1 MTSTPTPGDPAP
13 FPSPT
18 PSPDRS
24 AEALLPLPLA
34 PEATVPTAFAGSP
47 LILLPTLN
55 EEAGLR
61 ATLEELGSVPALGGP
76 HRPAV
81 LVVDGHSTDQTR
93 SVARQFGTRLIVQ
106 SGRGKGS
113 AVREGLE
120 WARAHGYD
128 TISVLDADGTYPCDR
143 LPTMIR
149 LLETDADVVAGV
161 RRPTQ
166 PSDATARN
174 LVHRVGNGVLNLCAA
189 GFSGGPILDVCSGF
203 WGIRTRAIATL
214 ELESTGFEV
223 ESELFVKSVRRGL
236 RVVQIP
242 VDYRPRIGEAKLHA
256 ARDGARILLSIL
268 HHARSAPTPA
278 AGPVPPSRPRRRP
291 ASVGDLVAGL
301 PSVLSAFQATAIV
314 VVAPPS
320 RLPEAT
326 QVARSVLAE
335 RVAVSISPLL
345 TDPEAGPSGRPPEDP
360 GTVGSDRPTIFI
372 TLPDPI
378 SGLPG
383 PRSAFVQPPSGQRTL
398 LVEPGAPPRHRRLF
412 GLGRATPREPR
423 YARTPGPFAILRA
436 TLDASGAAREMALV
450 AANVGDADLRVTET
464 LLPRRRLRAAVRRA
478 GAGAFQSTP
487 VTPRV
492 TGSR

>member
-13 FPSPT
+13 HPSSPPFPERTSG
-18 PSPDRS
+18 SV
-24 AEALLPLPLA
+24 LPIELA
-34 PEATVPTAFAGSP
+34 PEAAIHSGFVGSP

-61 ATLEELGSVPALGGP
+61 ATLEELGSVPAFAGAR
-76 HRPAV
+76 RPAI
-81 LVVDGHSTDQTR
+81 LVVDGHSTDRTR
-93 SVARQFGTRLIVQ
+93 AVAREFGARLIVQ

-128 TISVLDADGTYPCDR
+128 TISVLDADGTYPCER

-149 LLETDADVVAGV
+149 LLEADADVVAGV

-166 PSDATARN
+166 PSDSTARN

-268 HHARSAPTPA
+268 HHARSVPTPS
-278 AGPVPPSRPRRRP
+278 AGAVPPPSTPRRA

-326 QVARSVLAE
+326 QVARSVGAE
-335 RVAVSISPLL
+335 QVAVSISPLVS
-345 TDPEAGPSGRPPEDP
+345 DPDSPASGNLPDDP
-360 GTVGSDRPTIFI
+360 APVDNDRRTIFI

-398 LVEPGAPPRHRRLF
+398 LVEPGAPARRRRLF
-412 GLGRATPREPR
+412 GLGPGAARERR
-423 YARTPGPFAILRA
+423 YARAPGPFAILRA
-436 TLDASGAAREMALV
+436 TLDASGVSREMALV

-464 LLPRRRLRAAVRRA
+464 LLPRRRLRAAPHRS
-478 GAGAFQSTP
+478 GSGAFQSTP